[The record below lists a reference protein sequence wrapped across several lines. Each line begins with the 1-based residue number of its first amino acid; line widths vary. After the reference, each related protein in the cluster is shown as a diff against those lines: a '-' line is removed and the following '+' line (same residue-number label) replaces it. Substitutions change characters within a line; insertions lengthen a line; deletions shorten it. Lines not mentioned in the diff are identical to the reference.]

1 MTVEYSLEAEV
12 QFLNL
17 EKPAQRQI
25 RKYLEEVSKMSNPRA
40 RGKALKGNLSS
51 LWRYRTGDWRII
63 CEIQDTKI
71 MITVLRIGNRKK
83 VYR

>member
-1 MTVEYSLEAEV
+1 MTVEYSPEAEV
-12 QFLNL
+12 QFLKL

-25 RKYLEEVSKMSNPRA
+25 RKYLEEVSKMSNPQ
-40 RGKALKGNLSS
+40 GNLSS

-71 MITVLRIGNRKK
+71 LITVLRIGNRKK